1 MVAKKSFLLLGGL
14 VSITLLGSSLPS
26 LGEELLKLKWGRYVG
41 KENYALTNQP
51 LIWKNRIYHASS
63 GDFDG
68 SDSYDRFYA
77 FGKNG
82 NPLWSFKWNNDLNG
96 VVANDKFVTFSS
108 DDGWVFVFDHSGNL
122 LWKKEVS
129 NSWKIIALST
139 ADLNGDGYPDL
150 LLGSYEYLYAL
161 NGENGSLLWKFKT
174 GGWVDSSP
182 AIADIDGDSKPEVVF
197 GSEDNYLYALNGENG
212 FLLWKFKTGGWIDS
226 SPAIADIDGDGK
238 LEVVFGSNDNYLYAL
253 NSESGLLLW
262 KFETGGYVKSS
273 PAIADIDGDG
283 KLEVVFGSNDNYL
296 YALNGEDGSLLWKF
310 ETDGEIRSSP
320 AIADIDGDGK
330 LEVVFGGCDK
340 YLYVLKGKDGSLLW
354 KFETGGA
361 ICSSPAIGDVDGD
374 GRIDIVVASQDGKLY
389 LFESTKIGGKV
400 VWSRWHGDAQGTGYY
415 QNALKFAENNLKG
428 GLKISHS
435 RLLTK
440 TLKFI
445 KLAKQPYYALGIAK
459 FTSEK
464 NQNIIKIARIKAI
477 KVAQKELFKKL
488 KPQVEE
494 IGNGLLSEAGISD
507 PSIKQQLLSQ
517 LLKEVRNKI
526 ANLKPVD
533 ELVTENKVYILLNGG
548 KLIKFA
554 TKKGGEILVALLEK
568 KTLEPYTVTVSVKPS
583 PSLGDKCVPANPNR
597 YLFAVGVGYYDAVS
611 PIPYALNDVELIQKV
626 ATCFMGVPK
635 TNIVVLKNPTVGEI
649 YSQLKRFVRNIKRPD
664 SVVYFYYSGHGV
676 TDQDGNFYLLP
687 KDADISDQEL
697 LKFTAISLAGL
708 DSILSIAN
716 GKKVVILDA
725 CRVKVNWKPA
735 ILVKKIIAPNKAILF
750 GTRAGQTSNKAKNA
764 DYSAFTY
771 ALYKMASEGL
781 KNLDFNS
788 DGYIEV
794 KELLPAL
801 KARVREL
808 SSDPNQ
814 IPDFMGD
821 DRVPLFEVP

>member
-1 MVAKKSFLLLGGL
+1 MVAKKSLLLLGGL
-14 VSITLLGSSLPS
+14 FSITFLGSSLPS
-26 LGEELLKLKWGRYVG
+26 LGGELLKLKWKRYVG
-41 KENYALTNQP
+41 KKNYFDTCQP
-51 LIWKNRIYHASS
+51 LIWKDRIYHATN
-63 GDFDG
+63 GNKDG
-68 SDSYDRFYA
+68 ADSYDRFYA
-77 FGKNG
+77 FDKNG
-82 NPLWSFKWNNDLNG
+82 NLLWSFEWNNDLDG
-96 VVANDKFVTFSS
+96 VVANDRFVAFTSEK
-108 DDGWVFVFDHSGNL
+108 GWVFVFDHSGNL
-122 LWKKEVS
+122 LWKKQVS
-129 NSWKIIALST
+129 NTLNLSLST

-150 LLGSYEYLYAL
+150 LVGSFDNYLYALNGKNGSLLWKFKTGDRIYSSPAITDIDGDGKLEVVFGSDDHNLYALNGDDGSLLWKFKTGNEVDSSPAIADIDGNGKLEVVFGSLDHYLYVL

-174 GGWVDSSP
+174 
-182 AIADIDGDSKPEVVF
+182 AD
-197 GSEDNYLYALNGENG
+197 
-212 FLLWKFKTGGWIDS
+212 WI
-226 SPAIADIDGDGK
+226 
-238 LEVVFGSNDNYLYAL
+238 E
-253 NSESGLLLW
+253 
-262 KFETGGYVKSS
+262 
-273 PAIADIDGDG
+273 
-283 KLEVVFGSNDNYL
+283 
-296 YALNGEDGSLLWKF
+296 
-310 ETDGEIRSSP
+310 
-320 AIADIDGDGK
+320 
-330 LEVVFGGCDK
+330 
-340 YLYVLKGKDGSLLW
+340 
-354 KFETGGA
+354 
-361 ICSSPAIGDVDGD
+361 SSPAIGDVDGNGKLDVAVVSWD
-374 GRIDIVVASQDGKLY
+374 GYLY
-389 LFESTKIGGKV
+389 LFESTKRGGKV
-400 VWSRWHGDAQGTGYY
+400 VWSRWHGDAEGTGYY
-415 QNALKFAENNLKG
+415 KNALKFAEYNISRSLKTYIAN
-428 GLKISHS
+428 KIKK
-435 RLLTK
+435 LQKLTQ
-440 TLKFI
+440 
-445 KLAKQPYYALGIAK
+445 QPYYSLGVAK
-459 FTSEK
+459 FTPSK
-464 NQNIIKIARIKAI
+464 IDYIQQTKVKIARIKAI
-477 KVAQKELFKKL
+477 KIAQKELFKKL

-517 LLKEVRNKI
+517 LLKEVQTKI

-568 KTLEPYTVTVSVKPS
+568 KTLEPSTVTVSVKPS
-583 PSLGDKCVPANPNR
+583 PSLGTKCVPANPNR

-611 PIPYALNDVELIQKV
+611 PIPYALNDLELIQKV

-764 DYSAFTY
+764 DYSALTY

-781 KNLDFNS
+781 KNLDFS
-788 DGYIEV
+788 GDGYIEV
-794 KELLPAL
+794 KELLPSL
-801 KARVREL
+801 KARVKEV